1 MFKLLNNIQGYAQN
15 GYAGNH
21 LMMADTGDSML
32 GAASTTTTHLEFVP
46 ELWSDGIYR
55 FFERGTVFKNL
66 IEDYSSLVT
75 GAGDTVNIPQVD
87 LVASADKAVD
97 SLVTYDATHSTQTQ
111 LVINKHK
118 YNAMLFED
126 VLMIQSN
133 ADLVAKYTLMFG
145 EALARAVDADIWA
158 ELDGVNEGATLG
170 TDDVFTDAEF
180 QAALAN
186 LGENDVPYMD
196 GGCSL
201 VVNPTLM
208 ADILDPAAGISRN
221 FWRADA
227 SGDGGVLSE
236 GGTKGF
242 MGKLFGINVYMSN
255 TIATAGT
262 AISGA
267 IFHKSAAVCAV
278 QQDVRVQA
286 EYSIDA
292 LGTKVV
298 ADMIYGAKLI
308 DSASNKKG
316 YKFTNAS

>member
-1 MFKLLNNIQGYAQN
+1 
-15 GYAGNH
+15 
-21 LMMADTGDSML
+21 MAITGGML
-32 GAASTTTTHLEFVP
+32 GAAHTTSTADDFVP

-55 FFERGTVFKNL
+55 YFERGTVFKNL
-66 IEDYSSLVT
+66 IEDYSSLVK
-75 GAGDTVNIPQVD
+75 GSGDIVNIPQID
-87 LVASADKAVD
+87 FDASSDKAID
-97 SLVTYDATHSTQTQ
+97 TLVTYDATATTVTQ
-111 LVINKHK
+111 LAINKHK

-126 VLMIQSN
+126 VLLIQSN
-133 ADLVAKYTLMFG
+133 SDLVSKYTQMFG

-158 ELDGVNEGATLG
+158 ELDGVNEGATL
-170 TDDVFTDAEF
+170 TADDAITAAEF

-196 GGCSL
+196 GECSL
-201 VVNPTLM
+201 VVNPTFM
-208 ADILDPAAGISRN
+208 ADILDPNAGISKN

-227 SGDGGVLSE
+227 GGDGSILNN

-242 MGKLFGINVYMSN
+242 MGRLFGINVYMSN
-255 TIATAGT
+255 TVATAGT

-267 IFHKSAAVCAV
+267 VFHKSAAVCAV

-298 ADMIYGAKLI
+298 ADMIYGAKLV

>member
-1 MFKLLNNIQGYAQN
+1 
-15 GYAGNH
+15 
-21 LMMADTGDSML
+21 MAITGGML
-32 GAASTTTTHLEFVP
+32 GAAHTTSTADDFVP
-46 ELWSDGIYR
+46 ELWSEGIYR
-55 FFERGTVFKNL
+55 YFERGTVFKSL
-66 IEDYSSLVT
+66 IEDYSSMVK
-75 GAGDTVNIPQVD
+75 ASGDIVNIPQID
-87 LVASADKAVD
+87 FDASSDKAINT
-97 SLVTYDATHSTQTQ
+97 LVTYDATATTVTQ
-111 LVINKHK
+111 LAINKHK

-126 VLMIQSN
+126 VLLIQSN
-133 ADLVAKYTLMFG
+133 ADLVAKYTQMFG

-170 TDDVFTDAEF
+170 TDDVILAAEF

-196 GGCSL
+196 GDCSL

-208 ADILDPAAGISRN
+208 ADILDPSAGLSKD

-227 SGDGGVLSE
+227 SGNGSVLENGGS
-236 GGTKGF
+236 KGF

-255 TIATAGT
+255 TVATAGT
-262 AISGA
+262 EISGA

-278 QQDVRVQA
+278 QQDVRVQS

-298 ADMIYGAKLI
+298 ADMIYGAKLL
-308 DSASNKKG
+308 DSSSNKRG

>member
-1 MFKLLNNIQGYAQN
+1 
-15 GYAGNH
+15 
-21 LMMADTGDSML
+21 MAITGGML
-32 GAASTTTTHLEFVP
+32 GAAHTTTSADDFVP

-55 FFERGTVFKNL
+55 YFERGTIFRNL
-66 IEDYSSLVT
+66 VEDYSSLVR
-75 GAGDTVNIPQVD
+75 GSGDIVNIPQID
-87 LVASADKAVD
+87 FDASSDKAID
-97 SLVTYDATHSTQTQ
+97 TLVTYDATATTVTQ
-111 LVINKHK
+111 LAINKHK

-126 VLMIQSN
+126 LLQIQSN
-133 ADLVAKYTLMFG
+133 ADLVAKYTQMFG
-145 EALARAVDADIWA
+145 EALARALDADIWG
-158 ELDGVNEGATLG
+158 ELDGINEGTELAA
-170 TDDVFTDAEF
+170 DDAMPDAEF

-196 GGCSL
+196 GGCSF

-227 SGDGGVLSE
+227 SGDGSVLNA

-242 MGKLFGINVYMSN
+242 MGRLFGINTYMSN
-255 TIATAGT
+255 TISTGGT
-262 AISGA
+262 SSTTSGA

-278 QQDVRVQA
+278 QQNVRVQA

-298 ADMIYGAKLI
+298 ADTIYGCKLV
-308 DSASNKKG
+308 DSSSNKKG
-316 YKFTNAS
+316 YRFKNKD

>member
-1 MFKLLNNIQGYAQN
+1 
-15 GYAGNH
+15 
-21 LMMADTGDSML
+21 MAITGGML
-32 GAASTTTTHLEFVP
+32 GAAHTTTTADDFVP
-46 ELWSDGIYR
+46 EIWSDGIYR
-55 FFERGTVFKNL
+55 YFERGTIFKNL
-66 IEDYSSLVT
+66 VEDYSSLVK
-75 GAGDTVNIPQVD
+75 GSGDIVNIPQID
-87 LVASADKAVD
+87 FDASSDKAANT
-97 SLVTYDATHSTQTQ
+97 LVTYDATATTVTQ
-111 LVINKHK
+111 LAIDKHK

-126 VLMIQSN
+126 VLLIQSN
-133 ADLVAKYTLMFG
+133 ADLVSKYTQMFG

-170 TDDVFTDAEF
+170 TDDVMLAAEF

-196 GGCSL
+196 GDCSF
-201 VVNPTLM
+201 VVNPTLA
-208 ADILDPAAGISRN
+208 ADIMDPNAGISKN
-221 FWRADA
+221 FWRSDA
-227 SGDGGVLSE
+227 SGSGTVLTE
-236 GGTKGF
+236 GATKGF
-242 MGKLFGINVYMSN
+242 IGKLFGINVYMSN
-255 TIATAGT
+255 TVATAGT

-316 YKFTNAS
+316 YKLTNAS

>member
-1 MFKLLNNIQGYAQN
+1 M
-15 GYAGNH
+15 
-21 LMMADTGDSML
+21 
-32 GAASTTTTHLEFVP
+32 
-46 ELWSDGIYR
+46 
-55 FFERGTVFKNL
+55 
-66 IEDYSSLVT
+66 VT
-75 GAGDTVNIPQVD
+75 GSGDIVNIPQID
-87 LVASADKAVD
+87 FDASSDKAVNT
-97 SLVTYDATHSTQTQ
+97 LVTYDATATTVTQ
-111 LVINKHK
+111 LAINKHK

-126 VLMIQSN
+126 LLLIQSN
-133 ADLVAKYTLMFG
+133 ADLVAKYTQMFG

-170 TDDVFTDAEF
+170 TDDVILAAEF

-196 GGCSL
+196 GDCSF

-208 ADILDPAAGISRN
+208 ADILDPNAGISKN

-227 SGDGGVLSE
+227 SGSGTVLYE

-255 TIATAGT
+255 TVATAGT

-298 ADMIYGAKLI
+298 ADMIYGAKLL
-308 DSASNKKG
+308 DSASNKRG
-316 YKFTNAS
+316 YKLTNAS